1 MIRLRHLLSLLL
13 VAALI
18 AGQWT
23 GVLHAL
29 SHAEYELALAT
40 QANSGGDA
48 PAPLDH
54 ARDRCVA
61 WHALDCALDAP
72 LAAAFAAPA
81 GFVAI
86 DLPSLAFQP
95 TQHLAYA
102 SRAPPALQA
111 LS

>member
-18 AGQWT
+18 AVQWSGT
-23 GVLHAL
+23 LHAL

-40 QANSGGDA
+40 QAKSGGDA

-61 WHALDCALDAP
+61 WHALDCALDASP
-72 LAAAFAAPA
+72 VVAFDAPA
-81 GFVAI
+81 ALVGTH
-86 DLPSLAFQP
+86 LPCLTYRP
-95 TQHLAYA
+95 TRHLAYA
-102 SRAPPALQA
+102 SRAPPVLHA

>member
-13 VAALI
+13 VVALI

-23 GVLHAL
+23 GLLHAL
-29 SHAEYELALAT
+29 SHAKYELALAT
-40 QANSGGDA
+40 QAQSGGEA

-61 WHALDCALDAP
+61 WHALDCALDASP
-72 LAAAFAAPA
+72 VATFDAPA
-81 GFVAI
+81 ALVGTH
-86 DLPSLAFQP
+86 LPCQTYRPIQL
-95 TQHLAYA
+95 LAYA
-102 SRAPPALQA
+102 SRAPPVLHA